1 MGFIGVPAFFVLILG
16 LVALKRGHLSWAR
29 ITNRRTA
36 GIVSGIAGVV
46 LVVAVALDPSPAA
59 KPQIAAVPAI
69 VTPSTVAPTTAPS
82 TTAQPSTTAP
92 TTTVVVAP
100 PPVVTSTVQPTT
112 TAPPAPTPTTTT
124 TTTPPV
130 TTMAD
135 TGLIPAPADNPSPA
149 DVAKQ
154 VHVSCVQFEESV
166 DPVIRSN
173 VAADVLAPIIR
184 LHMGILPDSTTGT
197 NDPNPPYLLVANGFS
212 SEVSDDPG
220 FQPIEDAI
228 NALGESIIQADPS
241 GDLHE
246 IASAAGAVT
255 HQCEALHALP

>member
-1 MGFIGVPAFFVLILG
+1 MGFISVPAFFVLILG
-16 LVALKRGHLSWAR
+16 IVALVRGHLSWAR
-29 ITNRRTA
+29 IANRKTA
-36 GIVSGIAGVV
+36 GIVTAVAGVV
-46 LVVAVALDPSPAA
+46 WIVAVAIDPGTTSPPPVAA
-59 KPQIAAVPAI
+59 PAPVTTTATTTATTT
-69 VTPSTVAPTTAPS
+69 VTPAPT
-82 TTAQPSTTAP
+82 

-112 TAPPAPTPTTTT
+112 TTTPPAPTTTTTT

-212 SEVSDDPG
+212 SEASDDPG